1 MEYRITPAVDRCTP
15 FRDGIVVQVFAGK
28 LVKNSFTRCWVPF
41 RDFRPFYVR
50 LYIPSVSSYG
60 GVGSLQGSSYI
71 CISVKLDPF
80 RCPARDRKSPPQ
92 RTISSLNIWN
102 LFHKQRIRLEKS
114 INIQQ
119 SFRLGRRATLYRE
132 RLIKKEDFKRW
143 DRRRSFSSSL
153 VFIRQFWNRV
163 CKRDHVRHK
172 EIIIINRCAEIYSQ
186 RNSTGRA
193 IAVLARIPSKVI
205 FTILLQVDVKHLMD
219 KNCHLSFSFLK
230 NNGLLW
236 AYVFPK
242 KVTWLITAKQNIFC

>member
-1 MEYRITPAVDRCTP
+1 MEYRITLASDCCTALTLRFLVASWWKIP
-15 FRDGIVVQVFAGK
+15 SHVVKFLSRIFAC
-28 LVKNSFTRCWVPF
+28 FH
-41 RDFRPFYVR
+41 VR
-50 LYIPSVSSYG
+50 LYIPWVSLYG
-60 GVGSLQGSSYI
+60 SGWSLQGSSYI

-92 RTISSLNIWN
+92 KRISSLNICGKEVDLARN
-102 LFHKQRIRLEKS
+102 LFHKQRIRHQKS

-132 RLIKKEDFKRW
+132 RLIKKEDFKRR
-143 DRRRSFSSSL
+143 DRRRSFSISL

-193 IAVLARIPSKVI
+193 I
-205 FTILLQVDVKHLMD
+205 D
-219 KNCHLSFSFLK
+219 
-230 NNGLLW
+230 
-236 AYVFPK
+236 
-242 KVTWLITAKQNIFC
+242 